1 MTRWLVDTNV
11 ISELYRSRP
20 YERITTWFASEMK
33 SSLYVSTV
41 TLAEIRFGIEIRSD
55 PLIRAQLLAF
65 LQEVARPL
73 FEGRV
78 LQAGEEELL
87 AWRLLADRAN
97 KAGRPLPQ
105 PDSLI
110 AAIALVHSMSV
121 ATRDVEPFIYAGVP
135 VLNPWTGERFNGA

>member
-1 MTRWLVDTNV
+1 MTRWLLDTNV

-20 YERITTWFASEMK
+20 HEKVTSWFASERK
-33 SSLYVSTV
+33 SSLHVSTV
-41 TLAEIRFGIEIRSD
+41 TLAEIRFGIEIRDD
-55 PLIRAQLLAF
+55 PVIRAQLSAF
-65 LQEVARPL
+65 LQDVVRPL
-73 FEGRV
+73 FDGRV

-110 AAIALVHSMSV
+110 AAIALVHSMRV
-121 ATRDVEPFIYAGVP
+121 VTRDVDPFVYAGVP
-135 VLNPWTGERFNGA
+135 VLNPWTGQRFNGA